1 VSRGHQHVGRG
12 SGDLVAVS
20 TQAPWYG
27 GLSRD
32 VLLPVGTNRYKNAVG
47 LKSRAGLFFLVAQRG
62 LITASTNEK
71 RSAASTMALAKQQLS
86 KSGYS
91 RPTYSQVSVQ

>member
-1 VSRGHQHVGRG
+1 LSFGIG
-12 SGDLVAVS
+12 SGVPS
-20 TQAPWYG
+20 TAAGKEAG
-27 GLSRD
+27 GGISRD

-47 LKSRAGLFFLVAQRG
+47 LKSRVGPFFLGAQRG

-86 KSGYS
+86 KCGYS
-91 RPTYSQVSVQ
+91 RPTHSQVSVQ

>member
-1 VSRGHQHVGRG
+1 LALADPAYPRLPLGR
-12 SGDLVAVS
+12 SGES
-20 TQAPWYG
+20 
-27 GLSRD
+27 LSRD
-32 VLLPVGTNRYKNAVG
+32 GLLPVGTNRYKNAVG
-47 LKSRAGLFFLVAQRG
+47 LTSRAGLFFLVAQRG